1 MKFRAR
7 HAVPVVGLV
16 ALAVALSGCST
27 SSSGSAPSGGK
38 TTITVA
44 IDTGLTSDAK
54 QQIDDRIT
62 AFEKANPSITVKT
75 QAYDWVATTF
85 TAQLAGG
92 TLPDVFTVP
101 FTDGRS
107 LIAQHQVA
115 DISSLVDK
123 LPYVDKFNPAVVK
136 NVKSTDGK
144 IEGVPISAY
153 GQALYYNRQLF
164 TQAGLDPNTP
174 PTTWAEVR
182 TDAKA
187 IASKTGEA
195 GFSTMT
201 QSNTG
206 GWSLVTLANA
216 LGGQAES
223 GSGKNVKA
231 TVDTKPFQKALQML
245 HDMRWTDDSMG
256 GDFLYDWNGINQDFA
271 AGKVGMYISGGGNYT
286 SLVQQ
291 NAIDPKTVGQ
301 TVIPLSGKK
310 AGALGGGT
318 IAFVRSGASSGVQAA
333 SVKWIDYYY
342 MQQQYKQSASVAAAK
357 LAIASKQPVGVPQ
370 VPVFDKKTYEQTLQ
384 WTKSYVNVP
393 LKQFSSYTDNE
404 FQQTIIPEPG
414 TQTQALYGKLDPV
427 VQAVLTNKNADI
439 PTLLQ
444 QANGTIQ
451 TMLDSG
457 SGS

>member
-1 MKFRAR
+1 MKFRRRYIAP
-7 HAVPVVGLV
+7 AAGAV
-16 ALAVALSGCST
+16 ALAMALTGCGT
-27 SSSGSAPSGGK
+27 SSTPSSGK
-38 TTITVA
+38 TSITVS
-44 IDTGLTSDAK
+44 IDTGLTAAAK
-54 QQIDDRIT
+54 QQIDQRIT
-62 AFEKANPSITVKT
+62 AFEKVNPDITVKT
-75 QAYDWVATTF
+75 QPYDWVATTF

-107 LIAQHQVA
+107 LIAQKQVA

-123 LPYVDKFNPAVVK
+123 LPYVKDFNPSVVT
-136 NVKSTDGK
+136 NVKSTSGQ

-164 TQAGLDPNTP
+164 TQAGLDPNKP

-182 TDAKA
+182 SDAKA
-187 IASKTGEA
+187 IATTTKEA

-216 LGGQAES
+216 FGGRAET
-223 GSGKNVKA
+223 GTGKKVKA
-231 TVDTKPFQKALQML
+231 TVDTKPFEKALETL

-256 GDFLYDWNGINQDFA
+256 GDFLYDWNAINQDFA
-271 AGKVGMYISGGGNYT
+271 AGKIGMYISGGGNYT

-301 TVIPLSGKK
+301 TVIPLSGKN
-310 AGALGGGT
+310 AGALGGGA
-318 IAFVRSGASSGVQAA
+318 IAFVRAGASSAVQSA

-342 MQQQYKQSASVAAAK
+342 MQQQYKKSASVSAAK
-357 LAIASKQPVGVPQ
+357 IAIASKQPVGVPQ
-370 VPVFDKKTYEQTLQ
+370 VPVFDKKTYEQTLA
-384 WTKSYVNVP
+384 WTNSYVNVP
-393 LKQFSSYTDNE
+393 LKQFAPYTDKE
-404 FQQTIIPEPG
+404 FSQQIVSEPG

-427 VQAVLTNKNADI
+427 VQAVLTDKNADI
-439 PTLLQ
+439 PTLLK

-457 SGS
+457 TGN